1 MIFASYKAHKDNSK
15 QTHPSHDL
23 WCWNLENPSD
33 RLFWTRFWVCTY
45 FFAETEFCFEFFSFS
60 YWVLGNSPPLPKKS
74 CSSFCNISTKNSYL
88 DQFWLLFMGQFWSS
102 EQDPIFVQQYMVL
115 CLFCLLGS
123 TKKRSI
129 QKFKN
134 WELNNFGNVPFC
146 EQWRGFLV

>member
-1 MIFASYKAHKDNSK
+1 M
-15 QTHPSHDL
+15 
-23 WCWNLENPSD
+23 
-33 RLFWTRFWVCTY
+33 TY
-45 FFAETEFCFEFFSFS
+45 DAETLKILQTDFFGHFFGSALFPLLKRSFVLNFFPSVIEFLDFS
-60 YWVLGNSPPLPKKS
+60 GNAKLPPPKTKS
-74 CSSFCNISTKNSYL
+74 CSSFGNISTKNSYL

-134 WELNNFGNVPFC
+134 WELNNFGDVPFC
-146 EQWRGFLV
+146 EPWSTAGLYLLPINLKN